1 MRFRYCSSGILCCL
15 ISITHGA
22 NFVRNSS
29 TPFKYNLNFTNS
41 TTSALFTLTA
51 PYGLVTMSFS
61 GARVDDLYNHFNPYD
76 NGNYTAIA
84 LNSSNPNA
92 PGFMFAN
99 GFRIVFNGDVAF
111 ATQSSSGIQAEGM
124 QWIARLSLIVAG
136 LASFVVFF

>member
-1 MRFRYCSSGILCCL
+1 
-15 ISITHGA
+15 
-22 NFVRNSS
+22 
-29 TPFKYNLNFTNS
+29 
-41 TTSALFTLTA
+41 
-51 PYGLVTMSFS
+51 MSFS
-61 GARVDDLYNHFNPYD
+61 GARVDDLYNQHDLFNPYD

-99 GFRIVFNGDVAF
+99 GSRIEFNGDVAF